1 MDLSKAFDSI
11 HHNLLIAKMHAYG
24 FSTDAVTFF
33 YSYLKR
39 RKQNVRINNTRSV
52 FQILLSGVPQG
63 SILGPLLFNIFI
75 NDLYLW
81 VSKTD
86 LLNFADDNTI
96 SAAENTI
103 EKLISTL
110 EQDSQAAIDWF
121 KINEMIV
128 NPDKFQAIVVK
139 KNCRMKDSYAL
150 NINNQTINSE
160 NCVKL
165 LGIEIENMFNKHI
178 STLCK
183 KAINQL
189 NAIGRIQK
197 YMGFK
202 GKGVLLN
209 SFALSNFNYCPLVW
223 HFCFSESLK
232 KIEKTQERALRMLYN
247 YSASDYNQHLNK
259 SSKAYMEVKCL
270 RKLALEMFKT
280 VNHLNRKYMK
290 ETFYKT
296 TNLIHR
302 PFNIKVNQN
311 HTTKHDKKSLR
322 SLGSH
327 IWNSLLKEINKFKII
342 LISGLVQNVNAIYV
356 LI

>member
-1 MDLSKAFDSI
+1 
-11 HHNLLIAKMHAYG
+11 MHVCG
-24 FSTDAVTFF
+24 FSIYPVTFF

-39 RKQNVRINNTRSV
+39 RKQNVRINNTYGV

-63 SILGPLLFNIFI
+63 SILGPPLFNIFI

-86 LLNFADDNTI
+86 LLNFPDGNTI
-96 SAAENTI
+96 SAAQITI

-110 EQDSQAAIDWF
+110 EKYSQAAIDWF

-165 LGIEIENMFNKHI
+165 LGIEIDNTLSFNKHI

-183 KAINQL
+183 KASNQL

-197 YMGFK
+197 YTGFK
-202 GKGVLLN
+202 EKKVPLN
-209 SFALSNFNYCPLVW
+209 SFLLYNLNYCPLVW
-223 HFCFSESLK
+223 HFCSSKSLK
-232 KIEKTQERALRMLYN
+232 KIEKTQE
-247 YSASDYNQHLNK
+247 
-259 SSKAYMEVKCL
+259 
-270 RKLALEMFKT
+270 
-280 VNHLNRKYMK
+280 
-290 ETFYKT
+290 
-296 TNLIHR
+296 
-302 PFNIKVNQN
+302 
-311 HTTKHDKKSLR
+311 
-322 SLGSH
+322 
-327 IWNSLLKEINKFKII
+327 
-342 LISGLVQNVNAIYV
+342 
-356 LI
+356 